1 MSVISF
7 SGLVTGLDTGSW
19 VSALTALRNAKV
31 EQLEEEK
38 SAVVA
43 LKDVVSG
50 IKSYFTSFRSALER
64 LTDAKFGTDSM
75 DLFVQNLANSSNP
88 GKVTATATPSAARD
102 TYEVGVTQVASNTK
116 VNTAVRRTVTV
127 TNTAAATTKLSVLG
141 VETGYVSL
149 NNREIEIGNSDTI
162 ETLVNKLSDIG
173 ITANYDESNGRFTIA
188 TNIFE
193 ADDGTTKLFDS
204 LGLEFKTVEGFESDR
219 LMTEGYVTIKPTTLL
234 SDIGVQNGA
243 ININQQQ
250 VNLNFGAGATVQ
262 TFLDYINDNY
272 AASGASA
279 SMDADGFIT
288 ISGIDIKEIDG
299 GSNIITAL
307 GLVEKVDSVT
317 SSTGGLSYIKT
328 DVITENSK
336 LGDINTSFSNYS
348 LVLNNGSSS
357 KTVNSSASSTLG
369 EVFNQIEAYAAQNGM
384 NADISID
391 ADGIISITGD
401 IDKLYL
407 SGGVIDGL
415 GLTPEKVNGT
425 DMTSS
430 ALKYTSTLTA
440 STSTTF
446 GELGISG
453 SDLSYSVLNKRAE
466 VVQNG
471 LAVSEN
477 TTIEQWFNSLKQY
490 GITGSISDEGVI
502 SIDGDGLI
510 SGKLATA
517 LGLSYVESGSEISGT
532 VAESNILQGTKTQIA
547 SATSTLAS
555 LGLNGN
561 YSLSITAG
569 GATTTKNFN
578 ANSTLGDFQ
587 AAIEAA
593 GGSFSISDTGY
604 VEISGVEKLS
614 GSLISALKLTE
625 ETVDGTNL
633 VTGNLTYTIHYTA
646 TESTTLADLGLGASS
661 LIISNQYGEALATQN
676 LSATTSL
683 GDIANT
689 LGAYGL
695 TMSINNGVISIE
707 GDGVISGSFADA
719 VGIKKVQSGTQVMVT
734 EQTSSK
740 LYASSVTS
748 ATLDSTLASMGF
760 NGSYSLTIDGKN
772 YSLNGNSTLNDV
784 KNYITS
790 NGGEF
795 YLGEGG
801 EVDIIGTGISGSL
814 LTALG
819 FTPTTVNGTTINS
832 ANLQYESGA
841 IADENSR
848 FSDYGVNVA
857 GKIFNVLD
865 TFGNTIAANQ
875 TLAANAT
882 VADLISQLKAYGL
895 DASISPDGQI
905 SISNGVINGSLADAL
920 GITTS
925 AYMTVVNSQTLIS
938 KSITAK
944 VSTTASL
951 ETTLSDLGISG
962 TQYLTINHN
971 GTVTGFNF
979 SGNSTLADIQDA
991 VTSAGGEFTLQDG
1004 YVAISGVALSGSLSS
1019 NLGLNLNQGS
1029 IVTKVTERIDF
1040 TVHTY
1045 TITTTATATAITTS
1059 TAMITVTSIATTT
1072 AVSTQTLTVTTT
1084 STAISTQTL
1093 TVTTTSTAISTQTLT
1108 VTTTATAIA
1117 TVTSIVTATA
1127 VATVTSIATATAV
1140 VTVTSGST
1148 TTNVIV
1154 STQIITNTITN
1165 TITNVTTKTEVVTFT
1180 NPTTSTE
1187 ILTQTSYTT
1196 NTIVTSQTIT
1206 NAASSTEVIFNTT
1219 YVTTTNVTTKTITN
1233 SASST
1238 ETIYNSQTI
1247 TYQQAVPITE
1257 DTKLGELVDFSR
1269 LFTFTNPG
1277 TSGGGVSVGSGGDL
1291 SSNVFSSA
1299 VEHFTFTLVGVTVPG
1314 FSFEVSSTDTIK
1326 DYFDKFQN
1334 ALDGIGL
1341 SSLTGLEVSFDI
1353 SDDGSLQ
1360 VHYNSDTGGIVPEGY
1375 YILEAA
1381 FGKPVST
1388 SSFYQAATDK
1398 YLITQTYAAMA
1409 RPQTFTTV
1417 VTPTT
1422 ETVITLSTAST
1433 LYTTTDIVRTTVT
1446 TETIIHTMTIISTG
1460 EAVADH
1466 VTINLN
1472 SMIVDSG
1479 STNVNGSSKLVDLV
1493 GGLSNGT
1500 DFTMRFLFKEGDVIR
1515 VSSSTGIKAYT
1526 VRSTSTLSNF
1536 AVFLNN
1542 AGVVASIAQTNALMI
1557 SGLESVTMLSSTGS
1571 SFVELLYQKDD
1582 PVVTTTTLKQT
1593 ITEETTLHM
1602 MRTMY
1607 TNTTGKITLTPDTT
1621 TITHNTSS
1629 TITQSITTTSTQT
1642 NVTTQTITH
1651 NTSST
1656 QTLYTTTTYTQT
1668 NVTTQTITHNGST
1681 TEIQTIY
1688 TDVTS
1693 RVTTTM
1699 RTTST
1704 LVNTQTVVE
1713 HNTEAATKT
1722 ITTTSSSTAVR
1733 TVTSTQTVRATVT
1746 TVTTKTNIQSKTVT
1760 TITTNTNVQSK
1771 TVTVIT
1777 TNTNIQSKTVTTTAT
1792 TTVVK
1797 TDTDITTMTSIRTT
1811 TEKTTSTYIE
1821 QITVQ
1826 VTLTDTETMAYRS
1839 DQKTYTTTSTTF
1851 STPDTLLS
1859 QIGVSNGTVNK
1870 VSGGSSSAI
1879 FTVTSTS
1886 TLSNFIVALNKNG
1899 FNAEFTNGRLV
1910 ITSNDDSTISGGSS
1924 NLVSAL
1930 GLSTITASA
1939 TYYQNSTSNVFDNRK
1954 TTPLTGTT
1962 KLEDF
1967 LPTLSDRILNVN
1979 TTNGNLSHTFA
1990 ASDTLDDVI
1999 SYLNSIGIN
2008 SSISNGKFS
2017 AAAELFEFS
2026 LSGTLAEYLLGE
2038 NPSFTT
2044 TTATS
2049 AWSAT
2054 LPESINTVP
2063 INGTTKL
2070 VYLGI
2075 TEGTIKI
2082 YDNGNYI
2089 SRVFNVNADTTI
2101 DDLFTALDSYGIQAE
2116 LKNGQIYLSAD
2127 SDMYIMNE
2135 TSDLVTKLGFTIN
2148 KDINTVFTS
2157 TTSKTL
2163 EYDTVYTITSSTTMA
2178 DLGFNNNA
2186 ELRLTVDGVI
2196 YSLAFGNNETVQNVL
2211 DTLAVYGIDA
2221 SIDSNGKLSANA
2233 DLHDFKL
2240 GGELGNILTSNSANY
2255 TNFDT
2260 VTGYHGQMNESV
2272 TDVVINNDTKLVD
2285 LEVSTGAIKV
2295 YDNGTWINTAISI
2308 NENTSIG
2315 DLINALAGYGL
2326 DAKLENGK
2334 LVVSSDSDKYIT
2346 DESSNLVS
2354 KLGLTTRTQDS
2365 AKLYDQTNSKTLTVV
2380 TTHTTDETT
2389 TLRDLGLGSG
2399 ASLRVEIDGVVQTI
2413 GFSADEN
2420 VGDIIDALGALG
2432 IDAEIN
2438 NGTLSAT
2445 STDAT
2450 FKLTGTLASYITGNA
2465 PTYITTEKV
2474 VSYISPAHTDDVK
2487 YIANGSTKI
2496 TDLGVSAGYINLL
2509 KDGEIITSIAIED
2522 NTTISQFFSALSPY
2536 GVAAN
2541 INSNGEI
2548 TIQSI
2553 GDITLKDGTSNLVSA
2568 WGLDDNIVKATY
2580 HGTTEVL
2587 EDEVYV
2593 ATEDTLASYFDT
2605 ADSKAKGSL
2614 YISVYDQDGNLSN
2627 SVINIEE
2634 DDTLG
2639 DVLEKFQN
2647 IGVTAYMQDGVITI
2661 HNGLG
2666 KVEVTGGSSNL
2677 IDNLK
2682 IQANGVEQWMQ
2693 NDDPITVVS
2702 DEIRYLSIV
2711 NYADNSTTLETL
2723 DVTSGDF
2730 SIGVNGAIVNVYVD
2744 STDTLQNVISRISSA
2759 TNGSVTASLTS
2770 DGRFTLEAADGV
2782 ELLIGTST
2790 DTTNIATIFNLTS
2803 NGTNKITGETSLYKA
2818 SAASKITQSGIFRL
2832 GDVTEG
2838 TFTIGNAE
2846 FTITSE
2852 TTIASL
2858 VNEINRNEAA
2868 NATVYWDNIN
2878 GKMVITSNSLGAS
2891 YVNIQSGT
2899 SNIAE
2904 IFGLVTFDDNGVE
2917 RLATYNQALGNNA
2930 IVTIN
2935 GTRIVATSNTITSDV
2950 SRIEGLTV
2958 NIKDVTEG
2966 EYVTITVE
2974 RDTQGI
2980 IDAVQETLDAYNTL
2994 ISELTS
3000 ALSISGDLHGDTAL
3014 NGLKNQITSML
3025 TSKGTNGTTKFRNL
3039 AAVGISTEGASSA
3052 MTADIY
3058 SLYLDTEKFTN
3069 ALNESENDVKL
3080 LLVGTVDN
3088 PGIFTRVENL
3098 VEEMLSTGGYFTTKN
3113 NAINRDIANYDN
3125 QIAKASAKVD
3135 FYKSM
3140 LENKFSNMELLYSN
3154 MKSNYSNFIS
3164 GSIV

>member
-173 ITANYDESNGRFTIA
+173 ITAYYEEDKGRFTIA

-204 LGLEFKTVEGFESDR
+204 LGLEFKTVDGFESDR

-357 KTVNSSASSTLG
+357 KSVNFSASSTLG

-604 VEISGVEKLS
+604 VEISGIEKLS

-801 EVDIIGTGISGSL
+801 EVDIIGTGVSGSL

-857 GKIFNVLD
+857 GKVFNVLD

-1029 IVTKVTERIDF
+1029 IVTNVTERIDF

-1206 NAASSTEVIFNTT
+1206 NAASSTETIYHTSYT
-1219 YVTTTNVTTKTITN
+1219 TTTNITTQTITN
-1233 SASST
+1233 TTTFTSMLIHTADLNTTFGELCPDKSSFTFYIETTGGVHEVGGEPSVRTLATIVTSADDTIGDFIYKVNSASPSLFERPTLVLTSTNSSDDMPGIMTMANLDTPEDPIDPIGPSVPVTNGRDPTSPSLTILSKDTWTMKANCTGNGAIISFSLTENGGLYGDTNIQITGDFTEVFGSYTLDNKTTIISTTTGGTTFTTKVITTTDLSSSTVSNAGNFGVSGGDAAGSSDLLISSST
-1238 ETIYNSQTI
+1238 ETISIGNYTLKNTSTGQSF
-1247 TYQQAVPITE
+1247 VFNVSS
-1257 DTKLGELVDFSR
+1257 DTKIIDF
-1269 LFTFTNPG
+1269 
-1277 TSGGGVSVGSGGDL
+1277 
-1291 SSNVFSSA
+1291 
-1299 VEHFTFTLVGVTVPG
+1299 
-1314 FSFEVSSTDTIK
+1314 
-1326 DYFDKFQN
+1326 
-1334 ALDGIGL
+1334 
-1341 SSLTGLEVSFDI
+1341 VSF
-1353 SDDGSLQ
+1353 
-1360 VHYNSDTGGIVPEGY
+1360 
-1375 YILEAA
+1375 
-1381 FGKPVST
+1381 
-1388 SSFYQAATDK
+1388 
-1398 YLITQTYAAMA
+1398 
-1409 RPQTFTTV
+1409 
-1417 VTPTT
+1417 
-1422 ETVITLSTAST
+1422 
-1433 LYTTTDIVRTTVT
+1433 
-1446 TETIIHTMTIISTG
+1446 
-1460 EAVADH
+1460 
-1466 VTINLN
+1466 
-1472 SMIVDSG
+1472 
-1479 STNVNGSSKLVDLV
+1479 
-1493 GGLSNGT
+1493 
-1500 DFTMRFLFKEGDVIR
+1500 
-1515 VSSSTGIKAYT
+1515 
-1526 VRSTSTLSNF
+1526 
-1536 AVFLNN
+1536 
-1542 AGVVASIAQTNALMI
+1542 
-1557 SGLESVTMLSSTGS
+1557 LSSTGLSVLFVKGSGNNVGIGDDDLGS
-1571 SFVELLYQKDD
+1571 SSGGTSTIQPGGGFVGITKPLSYIKISGNLGNYDWDGFGALGDIVINGAVGKT
-1582 PVVTTTTLKQT
+1582 VKKTTITTATSASAILSGQVSTIILDRPPT
-1593 ITEETTLHM
+1593 ITEIKETES
-1602 MRTMY
+1602 
-1607 TNTTGKITLTPDTT
+1607 TTYDT
-1621 TITHNTSS
+1621 IYS
-1629 TITQSITTTSTQT
+1629 TTTSTQT

-2334 LVVSSDSDKYIT
+2334 LVISSDSDKYIT

>member
-173 ITANYDESNGRFTIA
+173 ITAYYEEDKGRFTIA

-357 KTVNSSASSTLG
+357 KTVNFSASSTLG

-875 TLAANAT
+875 TLSSNAT

-1206 NAASSTEVIFNTT
+1206 NAASSTETIYHTSYT
-1219 YVTTTNVTTKTITN
+1219 TTTNITTQTITN
-1233 SASST
+1233 TTTFTSMLIHTADLNTTFGELCPDKSSFTFYIETTGALHVGGEPSVLRTLATIVTSADDTIGDFIYKVNSASPPLFERPTLVLTST
-1238 ETIYNSQTI
+1238 NSSDDMPGIMTMANLDTPEDPIDPIGPSVPVTNGRDPTSPSLTILSKDTWTMKANCTGNGAIISFSLTEKGGVLGDTNIQI
-1247 TYQQAVPITE
+1247 TGDFTE
-1257 DTKLGELVDFSR
+1257 VFGSYTLDNRSTTFLGGTTGGT
-1269 LFTFTNPG
+1269 TFT
-1277 TSGGGVSVGSGGDL
+1277 TKVITTTDL
-1291 SSNVFSSA
+1291 SSSTVSNAGNF
-1299 VEHFTFTLVGVTVPG
+1299 GVSGGVAADRNDLLI
-1314 FSFEVSSTDTIK
+1314 S
-1326 DYFDKFQN
+1326 
-1334 ALDGIGL
+1334 
-1341 SSLTGLEVSFDI
+1341 SSLETISIGNYTLKNTSTGQSFVFNVSPDTKISDFVSF
-1353 SDDGSLQ
+1353 
-1360 VHYNSDTGGIVPEGY
+1360 
-1375 YILEAA
+1375 
-1381 FGKPVST
+1381 
-1388 SSFYQAATDK
+1388 
-1398 YLITQTYAAMA
+1398 
-1409 RPQTFTTV
+1409 
-1417 VTPTT
+1417 
-1422 ETVITLSTAST
+1422 
-1433 LYTTTDIVRTTVT
+1433 
-1446 TETIIHTMTIISTG
+1446 
-1460 EAVADH
+1460 
-1466 VTINLN
+1466 
-1472 SMIVDSG
+1472 
-1479 STNVNGSSKLVDLV
+1479 
-1493 GGLSNGT
+1493 
-1500 DFTMRFLFKEGDVIR
+1500 
-1515 VSSSTGIKAYT
+1515 
-1526 VRSTSTLSNF
+1526 
-1536 AVFLNN
+1536 
-1542 AGVVASIAQTNALMI
+1542 
-1557 SGLESVTMLSSTGS
+1557 LSSTGLSALFIRGANSGIVDDDLGS
-1571 SFVELLYQKDD
+1571 SSGVTPGGGFADISKPLSYIKISGNLGNYDWDGFGALGDIVINGAVGKT
-1582 PVVTTTTLKQT
+1582 VKKTTITTTTSGSAILLGQVSTIILDRPPT
-1593 ITEETTLHM
+1593 ITETKEIESTT
-1602 MRTMY
+1602 Y
-1607 TNTTGKITLTPDTT
+1607 DT
-1621 TITHNTSS
+1621 IYS
-1629 TITQSITTTSTQT
+1629 TTTSTQT

-1656 QTLYTTTTYTQT
+1656 QTLYTTTTYTHT